1 VYIYIYIYANVST
14 DTWFEALKKKHTL
27 KLVFKAAW
35 HCQKRIKKNK
45 MYTEDLETD
54 PVQMENETEINEC
67 KQNSPPG
74 SILR

>member
-45 MYTEDLETD
+45 NVHRGPRNRSST
-54 PVQMENETEINEC
+54 NG
-67 KQNSPPG
+67 K
-74 SILR
+74 